1 MKSAPNELASLY
13 RDRFDATQS
22 YRDRV
27 WRVLVADFFQA
38 LIPARASVL
47 DLGCGYGQFINHV
60 QAEQKFGMD
69 LNPTSASHLAAGVRF
84 LRQDCAAS
92 WELAD
97 RSLDVI
103 FTSNFLEHLPDK
115 TALQATLAQ
124 VGRCLKPTG
133 RLIALGP
140 NIKYLPGLY
149 WDFWDHHVA
158 LTENALREA
167 LVVSGFQ
174 VTRCLPKFLPYTM
187 AQGPQYPLA
196 FLKLYLRVPL
206 AWRFLGKQ
214 FLVIAQA
221 PAPVS

>member
-1 MKSAPNELASLY
+1 MKSTPNELASLY
-13 RDRFDATQS
+13 RDRFDAAQA

-27 WRVLVADFFQA
+27 WQVLVADFFQA
-38 LIPARASVL
+38 FIPERASIL

-60 QAEQKFGMD
+60 RARQKFGMD
-69 LNPTSASHLAAGVRF
+69 LNPATAGHLTPEVRF
-84 LRQDCAAS
+84 LRQDCALP
-92 WELAD
+92 WEVPD
-97 RSLDVI
+97 RSLDTV

-124 VGRCLKPTG
+124 AGRCLKPTG

-167 LVVSGFQ
+167 LLVSGFK

-187 AQGPQYPLA
+187 AQGPQYPLL
-196 FLKLYLRVPL
+196 FLRLYLRLPL

-221 PAPVS
+221 PTAPG

>member
-1 MKSAPNELASLY
+1 MKPSPNELASLY
-13 RDRFDATQS
+13 RDRFDSAQA

-38 LIPARASVL
+38 LIPEQASVL

-60 QAEQKFGMD
+60 QARQKFGMD
-69 LNPTSASHLAAGVRF
+69 LNPATASHLAPEVRF
-84 LRQDCAAS
+84 LRQDCS
-92 WELAD
+92 VTWELPD
-97 RSLDVI
+97 HSLDAV

-115 TALQATLAQ
+115 TALQATLVQA
-124 VGRCLKPTG
+124 GRCLKPTG
-133 RLIALGP
+133 CLIALGP

-167 LVVSGFQ
+167 LVVSGFK
-174 VTRCLPKFLPYTM
+174 VTHCRPKFLPYTM
-187 AQGPQYPLA
+187 AQGPQYPLL
-196 FLKLYLRVPL
+196 FLRLYLRLPL
-206 AWRFLGKQ
+206 AWRLLGKQ

-221 PAPVS
+221 PAPPG